1 MKTRNL
7 ISVLLLLAIVIGAC
21 SSDPQLDG
29 VKLKMKAI
37 TSQSSLNGRTSA
49 TGLSFTEVK
58 FGVREIEFEM
68 EDDDDDDDTEEVE
81 FEGAFT
87 VDLIAGTSNPSFG
100 LADVASGV
108 YDEIEIELAPV
119 MADGNSIFIS
129 FTKNGITYEF
139 SSKQEFDIE
148 IEDANGYTID
158 ANALTNILVLVNL
171 DVLFANVNLDNA
183 IADEDGVV
191 RINETSNSSLAS
203 QIINQL
209 EDSCDVDDDD
219 DD

>member
-1 MKTRNL
+1 MKTKKL
-7 ISVLLLLAIVIGAC
+7 FGCLLLFAIVISAC

-29 VKLKMKAI
+29 VKLKIKAI
-37 TSQSSLNGRTSA
+37 TSQSSINGRTSA
-49 TGLSFTEVK
+49 TGLTFTEVK
-58 FGVREIEFEM
+58 LGVSEIEFEM
-68 EDDDDDDDTEEVE
+68 EDDDDDDDSEEVE

-100 LADVASGV
+100 LGEVASGV

-129 FTKNGITYEF
+129 FIKNGTTYEF

-148 IEDANGYTID
+148 IEDSDGYTID
-158 ANALTNILVLVNL
+158 ANTLTNILVLVNL
-171 DVLFANVNLDNA
+171 DVLFANVNLGNA
-183 IADEDGVV
+183 VADEDGVV

-219 DD
+219 